1 MLKFKSQVK
10 SIRFAGYHVASSV
23 RLSYLFLLAL
33 ASLLLWWGMET
44 ALGGFR
50 PAASAEMHEAARL
63 MQISTQLIRA
73 EKRQRGLLQAAGI
86 DPAQTGLIGPE
97 YSETTTSMGIL
108 QAKRTATNPDLAAA
122 IVREIDSLQLPS
134 GSPVVLLMSG
144 SIVGANIAAL
154 SAVQALGLKPL
165 VISSLGSSMYGAT
178 DPEFTWLDM
187 LQLLIAQDLFR
198 PQQIAAVVGGD
209 GAVGRSLSQAGQ
221 EALRQNIA
229 DSGVPLINEASAQRV
244 IEQLMA
250 LLKEETTTGWPLL
263 INVGGSVAA
272 LGTCENGALLPTG
285 LITEPSQ
292 CEAGVPGLVLA
303 TLAQGGQVLHILNM
317 KSLAGQWGLPYDPI
331 PLPVPGNNRL
341 VYGNE

>member
-1 MLKFKSQVK
+1 MVRYRTHVK
-10 SIRFAGYHVASSV
+10 PVKFAGYAAKSPV
-23 RLSYLFLLAL
+23 RLSFLFLLAL
-33 ASLLLWWGMET
+33 ASLLLWWAMET

-63 MQISTQLIRA
+63 MQVSTQVIRA
-73 EKRQRGLLQAAGI
+73 EKRGRELLQESSL

-97 YSETTTSMGIL
+97 YTETTTSMGIL

-122 IVREIDSLQLPS
+122 IAREIHALQLPP

-144 SIVGANIAAL
+144 SIVGANVAAL

-165 VISSLGSSMYGAT
+165 AINSLGSSMYGAT

-187 LQLLIAQDLFR
+187 LQLLVDQDIIQ
-198 PQQIAAVVGGD
+198 PQIVAAVIGGD
-209 GAVGRSLSQAGQ
+209 GAVGRNLSEAGQ
-221 EALRQNIA
+221 QALRHSIQKAEVDLVEGGSAEQVIA
-229 DSGVPLINEASAQRV
+229 
-244 IEQLMA
+244 QLRA
-250 LLKEETTTGWPLL
+250 RLEEELPQGWPLL

-285 LITEPSQ
+285 MIGEPAPCDS
-292 CEAGVPGLVLA
+292 GVPGLVLE
-303 TLAQGGQVLHILNM
+303 TLAQGGRVLHILNM
-317 KSLAGQWGLPYDPI
+317 KSLAGQWGLPYDPV
-331 PLPVPGNNRL
+331 PLPIPGNNRL